1 MASRAASDLVPPAR
15 ERHMKWVDACKKMG
29 IDVLT
34 YCTFRS
40 SAEQDEL
47 YKVGRTVKGEN
58 ANTKKPMGDTVT
70 NAHGGDSFHQ
80 WRCAW
85 DAVPLVFGK
94 PAWGRKDLYA
104 QMGEIAKDFGIQ
116 WAGNWTTFKETAH
129 FQYTGG
135 LSLAD
140 LKQGKEVK

>member
-1 MASRAASDLVPPAR
+1 MASRAISDLVPSAQ
-15 ERHMKWVDACKKMG
+15 ERLLKWQTACKKMG
-29 IDVLT
+29 IDVLV

-40 SAEQDEL
+40 AAEQDDL
-47 YKVGRTVKGEN
+47 YKIGRTVVGTNPTPRRPFGE
-58 ANTKKPMGDTVT
+58 TVT

-104 QMGEIAKDFGIQ
+104 LMGTIAKDFGIE
-116 WAGNWTTFKETAH
+116 WAGDWVQFRETAH

-135 LSLAD
+135 LKLAD
-140 LKQGKEVK
+140 LKSGKEVK

>member
-1 MASRAASDLVPPAR
+1 MASRELSDLVPPAR
-15 ERHMKWVDACKKMG
+15 ERCLKWQDACKKRG
-29 IDVLT
+29 VDVLV

-40 SAEQDEL
+40 RTEQDEI
-47 YKVGRTVKGEN
+47 YKVGRTVVGEN
-58 ANTKKPMGDTVT
+58 PSTKKPMGNTVT
-70 NAHGGDSFHQ
+70 NAQGGDSVHQ

-104 QMGEIAKDFGIQ
+104 LMGTVAKDFGIE
-116 WAGNWTTFKETAH
+116 WAGNWKSFKEQAH